1 MCGIVEWCQGML
13 ETSLVA
19 LGFLKTSLKM
29 QEGAIND
36 NEFEVPEICSEKPD
50 EPSHAAAR
58 FHKQLGGLAR
68 MRSLLPNA
76 HYGALPILPSAQ
88 CSSAS
93 IVQSPAMQADPQACA
108 WFGAL
113 ALSAVKRLNTSIH
126 GY

>member
-1 MCGIVEWCQGML
+1 ML
-13 ETSLVA
+13 ETSLIA

-36 NEFEVPEICSEKPD
+36 NEFEVPEICSVKPD

-68 MRSLLPNA
+68 IRSLLPNA
-76 HYGALPILPSAQ
+76 HYGALCPILPSAQ

-93 IVQSPAMQADPQACA
+93 IVQSPAMQAYPQACA
-108 WFGAL
+108 RFGAL
-113 ALSAVKRLNTSIH
+113 ALCAVKRLDTSIH
-126 GY
+126 SY